1 MIYCSQAKKEEL
13 TSKINKMVSSV
24 DFKKST
30 KETEA
35 SSKSSK

>member
-13 TSKINKMVSSV
+13 NSKINKMASSI
-24 DFKKST
+24 DLKKNT